1 MGGGGNDSHRRVLER
16 CLERCRADLSTW
28 NKSEF
33 GHVGRKI
40 SELQSRLEEL
50 ELLPPSAEQVYELKS
65 TRVELNCWLEKED
78 AMWRQ
83 RSRLNWFQGGDRNT
97 SFFHAKALARHKK
110 NFMEGLMVA
119 NDMWQKDDA
128 KVEEIVV
135 EYYKELFSTSNPVD
149 FTELLNAVQPKVSLA
164 MNEEL
169 TREFVGVEI

>member
-1 MGGGGNDSHRRVLER
+1 
-16 CLERCRADLSTW
+16 
-28 NKSEF
+28 
-33 GHVGRKI
+33 
-40 SELQSRLEEL
+40 
-50 ELLPPSAEQVYELKS
+50 
-65 TRVELNCWLEKED
+65 
-78 AMWRQ
+78 MWRQ

-169 TREFVGVEI
+169 TRDFTGVEVRAALKQMYPFKAPGPDGMPPLFYQRFWSTSGVVVTKTVLDFLNHVIVPPNFNETRIVLM